1 MATWLTDHS
10 TCLTY
15 ISVLKKR
22 DGSLIMMVSYKYVL
36 LIEES
41 YHWHFLEASAPGAP
55 VTVSSTTVP
64 VPEAGDE
71 TRHFPW
77 RQNGWRWRVVLLS
90 SLHQAAL
97 KKKSKS
103 TPRLKVLQ
111 MAMTWRLWL
120 FCGFEIWLSQ
130 VFGFCVCQKWEQKL
144 VHVGCGLSRLFM
156 CRNMKRLKGT

>member
-1 MATWLTDHS
+1 MILHYNESILMATWLTDHS

-71 TRHFPW
+71 TTFSISMASKWVEMEGGLPFIRQPW
-77 RQNGWRWRVVLLS
+77 RRRASLHHVWRYCKWQWLDDFDFFVVLRVVKPGVWFL
-90 SLHQAAL
+90 
-97 KKKSKS
+97 
-103 TPRLKVLQ
+103 
-111 MAMTWRLWL
+111 
-120 FCGFEIWLSQ
+120 
-130 VFGFCVCQKWEQKL
+130 CVPEMRTR
-144 VHVGCGLSRLFM
+144 S
-156 CRNMKRLKGT
+156 

>member
-1 MATWLTDHS
+1 
-10 TCLTY
+10 
-15 ISVLKKR
+15 
-22 DGSLIMMVSYKYVL
+22 MVSYKYVL
-36 LIEES
+36 LIEER

-71 TRHFPW
+71 TTFSMASKW
-77 RQNGWRWRVVLLS
+77 VEMEVVLLT
-90 SLHQAAL
+90 SLQAAL

-120 FCGFEIWLSQ
+120 FCGFEIWLSHL
-130 VFGFCVCQKWEQKL
+130 FGFCVCQKWEQKL